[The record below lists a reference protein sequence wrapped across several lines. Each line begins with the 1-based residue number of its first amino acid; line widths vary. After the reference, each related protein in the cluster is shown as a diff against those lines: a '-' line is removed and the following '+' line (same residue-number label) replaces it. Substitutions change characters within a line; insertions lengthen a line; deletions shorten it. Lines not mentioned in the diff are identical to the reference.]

1 MHPWQSERLCQ
12 RIVPHSVRSDQAA
25 EPSLRE
31 PELRRFVH
39 SIIAGGLDWASASD
53 RDLEFL
59 EAVDTTVRLAVRWPV
74 RGIPGLEPG
83 QFTDRLILTAR
94 VSEKARRDPGFRLD
108 LLLVPLPEMTVSLGL
123 EKSEGI
129 ASSPAA
135 PDPAPLP

>member
-12 RIVPHSVRSDQAA
+12 GIVPHSVRSDQAA

-59 EAVDTTVRLAVRWPV
+59 EAVDTTVRLAVRWPCARHPRARTGPV
-74 RGIPGLEPG
+74 HRPLDPHGARLREGAPRPG
-83 QFTDRLILTAR
+83 
-94 VSEKARRDPGFRLD
+94 
-108 LLLVPLPEMTVSLGL
+108 VPPR
-123 EKSEGI
+123 
-129 ASSPAA
+129 
-135 PDPAPLP
+135 PAPCAIA